1 MRNHEVNI
9 DKFKF
14 EGTKLKYIYIYI
26 KSATCLVEIIK

>member
-14 EGTKLKYIYIYI
+14 EGTKLKYIYIYKI
-26 KSATCLVEIIK
+26 SHVFS